1 MSPPQDLVNRNGV
14 APACK
19 ALAIVIAG
27 VID

>member
-1 MSPPQDLVNRNGV
+1 MNPLHDLVNGNGV
-14 APACK
+14 VPACK